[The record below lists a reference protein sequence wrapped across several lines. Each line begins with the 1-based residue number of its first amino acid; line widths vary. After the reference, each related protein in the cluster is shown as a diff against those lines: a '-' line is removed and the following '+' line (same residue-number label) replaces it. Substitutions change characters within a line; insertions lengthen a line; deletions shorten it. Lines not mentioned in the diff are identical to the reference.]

1 MSISSEVRT
10 KLQNLV
16 TSFME
21 NHTVKPRGTTSF
33 VIDGVQTRPT
43 SIYNKVIEGDLKKL
57 KDFDLM
63 EDYFDWDASTKVE
76 IGETLDSIIRDK
88 YEENRRSKLSPS
100 AIPYTHISFENYQLF
115 MDIKT
120 GSSVVVHSETGEVSP
135 IGATVWKECTSK
147 ETKEML
153 PPKVGYLVFNP
164 YESNLYKEGDLYGQ
178 PIQYLNLYIPPK
190 WMKEDG
196 RGIVLT
202 DSDIDELTCPEIV
215 MDFMSHLFPD
225 EKCRDFVFSWM
236 HHALVKRAETYLV
249 LNGKKGAGKGLFCEV
264 LLMNLMGENNYRIAP
279 ESILDSIFNSA
290 LDKTRMLVM
299 DEIKVDSLKH
309 LNRLKKYI
317 NNKQNIEKKGIDAD
331 TVVETFSS
339 NVISNNSITDMM
351 LEYDE
356 RRFSVPEITE
366 TPLLKSWGQAKINEF
381 MAAMGD
387 PDIQRQFG
395 FWVLYK
401 AKGEGSTPF
410 SVWKGTRFNR
420 IVYVSLAEWKKT
432 IVDAVLSRE
441 HSEISIKDLR
451 KMYKSRVESTNVRF
465 PSNIP
470 RIASFV
476 ENYLHEGKHSLGE
489 VVYEEGEHFII
500 PSDMYMPETNDSSSD
515 PLDML

>member
-1 MSISSEVRT
+1 
-10 KLQNLV
+10 
-16 TSFME
+16 ME
-21 NHTVKPRGTTSF
+21 NHTVKPRGTSSF
-33 VIDGVQTRPT
+33 IIDGIQTRVN
-43 SIYNKVIEGDLKKL
+43 SLYNKVVEGDLKKL
-57 KDFDLM
+57 KDFDLT
-63 EDYFDWDASTKVE
+63 EDFFEWDEKDKNE
-76 IGETLDSIIRDK
+76 IS
-88 YEENRRSKLSPS
+88 EEVCRTINGINRSAKLNELGVVDEGGIPIEFTDYLPFYDLKTANSVLVYRSSGAISPLSP
-100 AIPYTHISFENYQLF
+100 ILWEKF
-115 MDIKT
+115 
-120 GSSVVVHSETGEVSP
+120 V
-135 IGATVWKECTSK
+135 SK
-147 ETKEML
+147 ESKAML
-153 PPKVGYLVFNP
+153 HPIVGYLVFNP
-164 YESNLYKEGDLYGQ
+164 YESSLYTTCDFDGTQ
-178 PIQYLNLYIPPK
+178 IQKLNLYEPPK
-190 WMKEDG
+190 WMGSRKDKISAEE
-196 RGIVLT
+196 IE
-202 DSDIDELTCPEIV
+202 ELTCPEIV
-215 MDFMSHLFPD
+215 MEFMSHLFPD

-236 HHALVKRAETYLV
+236 HHALAKRAETYLV

-366 TPLLKSWGQAKINEF
+366 VPLIKSWGQDKIDDL
-381 MAAMGD
+381 MSAMED
-387 PDIQRQFG
+387 PEVQRQFG

-401 AKGEGSTPF
+401 AKVEHSTPF

-432 IVDAVLSRE
+432 IVDTVLSKE
-441 HSEISIKDLR
+441 HTEISIKDLR

-470 RIASFV
+470 RIVSFV
-476 ENYLHEGKHSLGE
+476 ENYLHEGEHSLGE
-489 VVYEEGEHFII
+489 VVYEQGDHFII
-500 PSDMYMPETNDSSSD
+500 PSNKYLPVSKTKSGNFTD
-515 PLDML
+515 LL